1 MSSAVH
7 SKRVSGL
14 ALTKCQRRSSSLQE
28 FGFIAHL
35 LRFLRVWVYRP
46 ALAKVDFDALALCQ
60 RALKVL
66 AWREGVVSLASGA
79 YGLARWFET
88 VSLALCAFGLVSLV
102 FFLSHVKGE

>member
-1 MSSAVH
+1 M
-7 SKRVSGL
+7 
-14 ALTKCQRRSSSLQE
+14 
-28 FGFIAHL
+28 
-35 LRFLRVWVYRP
+35 RFLRVWVYRP

-79 YGLARWFET
+79 YGLAHWFET
-88 VSLALCAFGLVSLV
+88 VSLALCAYGLVSLV